1 MDQHE
6 EFPHLN
12 AAGEVHM
19 VSVTAK
25 DDTLRKAKARG
36 RILAPPL
43 VVDAVRRG
51 ATKKGDVLA
60 VARVA
65 GIMAAK
71 RTAEWIPLCH
81 PIALTG
87 ISVTIELDDEGFTVT
102 AKTETRASTGVEME
116 AMTAVSAALLTL
128 YDMLKAQHR
137 GLVLTEIHLV
147 EKTGGKNGDYQ
158 ADNTPSHRGTHQ

>member
-1 MDQHE
+1 MGGLD

-12 AAGEVHM
+12 PAGEVHM
-19 VSVTAK
+19 VSVSNK
-25 DDTLRKAKARG
+25 EDTLRRAKAEG
-36 RILAPPL
+36 RILAPGDVL
-43 VVDAVRRG
+43 ESVRRG
-51 ATKKGDVLA
+51 MTKKGDVLA

-65 GIMAAK
+65 GIMGAK

-87 ISVTIELDDEGFTVT
+87 IRVGIDIDDEGFVVT
-102 AKTETRASTGVEME
+102 AETETRAGTGVEME

-137 GLVLTEIHLV
+137 GLVLTKIHLV
-147 EKTGGKNGDYQ
+147 EKTGGKSGDYFF
-158 ADNTPSHRGTHQ
+158 AE

>member
-1 MDQHE
+1 MGE
-6 EFPHLN
+6 SGAFPHLN
-12 AAGEVHM
+12 PVGEVHM
-19 VSVTAK
+19 VSVTSK
-25 DDTLRKAKARG
+25 DDTVRRAKAEG
-36 RILAPPL
+36 RVLAPAA
-43 VVDAVRRG
+43 VVESVRQG
-51 ATKKGDVLA
+51 VAKKGDVLA

-87 ISVTIELDDEGFTVT
+87 ISITIEMEDSGFVVT
-102 AKTETRASTGVEME
+102 AETETRASTGVEME

-137 GLVLTEIHLV
+137 GLVLTGIHLV
-147 EKTGGKNGDYQ
+147 AKTGGKTGDYFY
-158 ADNTPSHRGTHQ
+158 AE

>member
-1 MDQHE
+1 MDERE

-19 VSVTAK
+19 VSVTGK
-25 DDTLRKAKARG
+25 DDTVRKAKARG

-43 VVDAVRRG
+43 VVDTVRRG
-51 ATKKGDVLA
+51 VTKKGDVLA

-87 ISVTIELDDEGFTVT
+87 ISVTIEMKDEGFEVT
-102 AKTETRASTGVEME
+102 AETETRASTGVEME

-128 YDMLKAQHR
+128 YDMLKAQYR

-147 EKTGGKNGDYQ
+147 EKTGGKNGDYH
-158 ADNTPSHRGTHQ
+158 ADDATSHRDTHQ

>member
-1 MDQHE
+1 MNEHE

-19 VSVTAK
+19 VSVTGK
-25 DDTLRKAKARG
+25 DDTVRKAKAQG
-36 RILAPPL
+36 RILAPAV

-51 ATKKGDVLA
+51 VTKKGDVLA

-87 ISVTIELDDEGFTVT
+87 ISVIIEFDDEGFVVT
-102 AKTETRASTGVEME
+102 AETETRASTGVEME

-147 EKTGGKNGDYQ
+147 EKTGGKNEDYQ
-158 ADNTPSHRGTHQ
+158 ADHFPPHRDPHQ